1 MSDRAHICIIDDDES
16 FREALRSL
24 VGLLGYHVDAF
35 QSAEDF
41 LESDVVDRASCV
53 ISDVQMSGMS
63 GIELRRLMLTTGRHT
78 PFIFVTAFPDEG
90 ARTRALR
97 DGAIGYLGKPMQE
110 ASLLACLEKAAGGG

>member
-1 MSDRAHICIIDDDES
+1 VSDRTLICIIDDDES
-16 FREALRSL
+16 FREALTSL

-41 LESDVVDRASCV
+41 LKSDVVDRASCV
-53 ISDVQMSGMS
+53 ISDVQMPGMS
-63 GIELRRLMLTTGRHT
+63 GLELRRLMLAAGRYT

-97 DGAIGYLGKPMQE
+97 DGAIGYLEKPMQE
-110 ASLLACLEKAAGGG
+110 ASLLACLEKAACRC